1 MKKISAEQIAIW
13 GDKAIARMLAILPTI
28 KDVQQDLMDP
38 FVEHMQLRLKYNT
51 RTNEKNKPRLQDW
64 VARRNGGAT
73 KTVDYDPMPEIQAR
87 GLQKVYDVLQNTAL
101 KDFADVRYFDKT
113 EHQTPEPMRITV
125 ADLQIDFG
133 GTGTE
138 WCDGR
143 GGNGYVFQRYVDN
156 NQQGNW
162 KQIAVISPELSK
174 YFAELANRL
183 IK

>member
-13 GDKAIARMLAILPTI
+13 GDKAIARVLAIFPTV
-28 KDVQQDLMDP
+28 KDVRRDLMNP
-38 FVEHMQLRLKYNT
+38 FIEHIQLRSKYNKH
-51 RTNEKNKPRLQDW
+51 TNTENKHKLQNW
-64 VARRNGGAT
+64 VIHRNGGT
-73 KTVDYDPMPEIQAR
+73 SQTFNYDPMPEIQAK
-87 GLQKVYDVLQNTAL
+87 GLQKVYDALQNTAL

-113 EHQTPEPMRITV
+113 EHQTPEPMRFTV
-125 ADLQIDFG
+125 ADFQIDFG
-133 GTGTE
+133 GVGTK
-138 WCDGR
+138 WCGGR